1 MLRLAEHPEALGS
14 LTIAEIDPAFVQAFL
29 DGLSDR
35 PATQEQARKA
45 LQALEKWAVVR
56 RRLPRQITLGTEV
69 LGSQGAREPWSE
81 EEVAIAEH
89 CGRPD
94 LERTVTLGA
103 NTGQRLG
110 DMCRMRWADVRVYRG
125 RLGIDLTQEKTKKPL
140 WVPVIQEFE
149 PVFSSWERNS
159 LWILTRRDGRPWTR
173 PELSEAWYRERL
185 RNPLLAP
192 LNARKLS
199 LHGLRAT
206 ATILT
211 APRRLEQCPDRR
223 DDRYVGGNGQS
234 LLPARRPGRQRDPR
248 DGTAGGNARRTNTSD
263 TVQKTWPK

>member
-1 MLRLAEHPEALGS
+1 M
-14 LTIAEIDPAFVQAFL
+14 QAFL

-206 ATILT
+206 ATI
-211 APRRLEQCPDRR
+211 RLRR
-223 DDRYVGGNGQS
+223 DGLSNALIAEMIGMSEAMVNRYC
-234 LLPARRPGRQRDPR
+234 RRADQADNAIRGMELREGTRGEQTQVIPFKKPGL
-248 DGTAGGNARRTNTSD
+248 SE
-263 TVQKTWPK
+263 